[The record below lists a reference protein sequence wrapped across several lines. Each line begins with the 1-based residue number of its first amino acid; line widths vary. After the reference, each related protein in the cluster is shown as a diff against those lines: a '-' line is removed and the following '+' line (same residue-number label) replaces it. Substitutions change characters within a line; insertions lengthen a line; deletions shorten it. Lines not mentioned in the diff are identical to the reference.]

1 MTYQKLIV
9 PIDHGNRNLRTMC
22 LLPVSLKVTADL
34 YWESICIIT
43 ADTMHCL
50 TSVFHT

>member
-9 PIDHGNRNLRTMC
+9 PIDHGNRNLKTENH
-22 LLPVSLKVTADL
+22 VFTSGII
-34 YWESICIIT
+34 ESDCICITT

-50 TSVFHT
+50 TSVSPT